1 MSLLHNRYRMVSHV
15 ADGGQGSIYV
25 VFDQNDK
32 NHKVAKIYQH
42 KHSRFLTPFVRESLG
57 EKLAV
62 KLYDKLREKLPWV
75 TSAQRLKGFLE
86 HQYGQIKQLQHAGV
100 LQPQDVILEEPYCI
114 IMKLVKGG
122 SMRSKLRKKRILSL
136 DELGTYM
143 AQLAHILSYLHSRGV
158 VHRDL
163 KPENILIGTEGEV
176 FLSDF
181 DFAHFIQGWPQDLLL
196 SSHYRNKGT
205 ANYMAPEHLRG
216 AIPHY
221 GMDVF
226 SLAATAYEALTGEFP
241 FGNQIKH
248 RDSLDYY
255 KPAKTLSAHQ
265 NDVFRRALN
274 PDCSLRTSC
283 AVNFYRELYS
293 K

>member
-1 MSLLHNRYRMVSHV
+1 MNLLHNRYRIVSHV

-32 NHKVAKIYQH
+32 NHKVAKIYKH

-62 KLYDKLREKLPWV
+62 QLYDTLREKLPWV
-75 TSAQRLKGFLE
+75 SSAQRLKGFLE
-86 HQYGQIKQLQHAGV
+86 RQYGQIDQLHHSGI
-100 LQPQDVILEEPYCI
+100 LRPQEVILDEPYCI

-136 DELGTYM
+136 DELGSYV
-143 AQLAHILSYLHSRGV
+143 AQLANILSYLHFRGV

-163 KPENILIGTEGEV
+163 KPENILIGSEGEI

-216 AIPHY
+216 AIPHF

-248 RDSLDYY
+248 RDSLDFY
-255 KPAKTLSAHQ
+255 KPIKTLSDYQ
-265 NDVFRRALN
+265 NDVFKSALN
-274 PDCSLRTSC
+274 PDISLRTTCPVS
-283 AVNFYRELYS
+283 FYRDLYS
-293 K
+293 R